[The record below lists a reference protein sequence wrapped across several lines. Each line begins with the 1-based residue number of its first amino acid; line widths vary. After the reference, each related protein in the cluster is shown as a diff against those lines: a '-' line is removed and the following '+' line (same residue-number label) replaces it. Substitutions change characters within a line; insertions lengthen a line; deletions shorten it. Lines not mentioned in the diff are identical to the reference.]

1 MEKTLWRLGP
11 PTKFFPHGTKTLSEI
26 HEVFPYG
33 KNFVAAATSL
43 QTLADA
49 RQSLL
54 GLVEC
59 LFGSLSGA
67 LRGPSGSRLSLVGRP
82 VGSLVGEPCRVTRRA
97 ASGRAGAFGRV
108 ICPSA
113 ACLSLDVFG
122 CNADRKSS
130 GRRHG
135 APIIINYI
143 DSCSGH
149 QLLSTFHH
157 VFCERMC
164 THTNTVKSHGTVI
177 TLSRAASCR
186 GRFRGREG

>member
-1 MEKTLWRLGP
+1 MEKIVSHNVSSIWKKLCGGRD
-11 PTKFFPHGTKTLSEI
+11 
-26 HEVFPYG
+26 V
-33 KNFVAAATSL
+33 TS
-43 QTLADA
+43 DA
-49 RQSLL
+49 RRRSPEPL
-54 GLVEC
+54 GIGRMLVRQ
-59 LFGSLSGA
+59 LVGSPSGA
-67 LRGPSGSRLSLVGRP
+67 FGQSSEPCREP
-82 VGSLVGEPCRVTRRA
+82 VGEPCRVTRRA

-164 THTNTVKSHGTVI
+164 THPHTHTNTVKSHGTVI